1 MFNNTEHPLTTAP
14 SPAPASVL
22 VVDDNVNN
30 LRVVEGILRDTGY
43 RVRMAR
49 TGESALRSIEIEI
62 PDIILLDIR
71 MPEMDGYEVCS
82 RLKAVPATAE
92 IPVIF
97 LSALQDVEDK
107 VRAFQVG
114 GVDYV
119 VKPFQAEEVLSRVRT
134 HLDLARTRRSLTE
147 LNLQLEQRV
156 VERTHELMS
165 ANEALA
171 DRAEQEQILNDL
183 MQLALTKSGQ
193 KEFLGRAI
201 GLLNHRFHW
210 QGIAARNLVF
220 LRTEDGRE
228 PQFELVAASAEIDR
242 ADQQLCRKLAPVQCS
257 CFRSVLEGKT
267 AFHEG
272 GPSACD
278 ALDKL
283 SGGPI
288 PRYWVPLME
297 GRRVIGALVHYL
309 EPGTS
314 EDALDQTLML
324 RLGELLSLGILRRQA
339 DEMVIHQAFHD
350 PLTGLPNR
358 RLFENRLEHA
368 LARAKRMGN
377 LGTILFLDLDR
388 FKNVNDVLGHSSG
401 DQILLNTAERL
412 RQVLRKDDVLAR
424 WGGDEFLVMLPNVG
438 SNVLDAGQ
446 TTLRIAEKL
455 REALNQPID
464 LAGTEVQVGVSIG
477 ATLFPSN
484 GVAVEE
490 FIKRADTAMYR
501 AKHAGR
507 NTIQFFEQSMQQD
520 AERTLLMERRLRKSI
535 TERQFMLYYQPQV
548 SANGRLVGVEALLRW
563 PQPDGS
569 LIPPGEFIPLAEDTG
584 LIVPLGEWVLEES
597 THQFAQLLSDHA
609 VSPNVSLAIN
619 VSARQFESP
628 GFVAAIER
636 SLGESGL
643 PPRRLKLEV
652 TESVLMKNLEQALE
666 IMDWLDAKGIDLS
679 IDDFG
684 TGYSSFAYLKRLPIR
699 QIKID
704 QTFVSGIRTSTHDAT
719 IVAAII
725 GMARRLDME
734 TVAEGVETLAELR
747 MLRRLGCQYFQ
758 GYYFSRPR
766 PWDDVAAMLI
776 RGDIG
781 EPDGDVS

>member
-1 MFNNTEHPLTTAP
+1 MYNHDNHSLNTAP
-14 SPAPASVL
+14 GPAPASVL
-22 VVDDNVNN
+22 VVDDNANN
-30 LRVVEGILRDTGY
+30 LRVVEGILKDTGF
-43 RVRMAR
+43 RVRMAL

-71 MPEMDGYEVCS
+71 MPGMDGYEVCS
-82 RLKAVPATAE
+82 RLKSNPDTAE

-97 LSALQDVEDK
+97 LSALQDVADK
-107 VRAFQVG
+107 LRAFQVG

-119 VKPFQAEEVLSRVRT
+119 VKPFQAEEVLSRVHT
-134 HLDLARTRRSLTE
+134 HLELAQTRRSLQDV
-147 LNLQLEQRV
+147 NQQLEQRV
-156 VERTHELMS
+156 QERTRELLA
-165 ANEALA
+165 ANADLA
-171 DRAEQEQILNDL
+171 SRSEQEQILNDL
-183 MQLALTKSGQ
+183 MQLALTRSSQ

-201 GLLNHRFHW
+201 GLLNERFHW
-210 QGIAARNLVF
+210 EGICSRNLVF
-220 LRTEDGRE
+220 LIEEGSAE
-228 PQFELVAASAEIDR
+228 PVLQLVASAEVDR
-242 ADQQLCRKLAPVQCS
+242 TDQQLCRRLLPTGCL
-257 CFRSVLEGKT
+257 CFRTLLEGRP
-267 AFHEG
+267 AFHVEG
-272 GPSACD
+272 ESGCD
-278 ALDKL
+278 ALERL
-283 SGGPI
+283 SGGGN

-297 GRRVIGALVHYL
+297 GHRVIGALVHYL
-309 EPGTS
+309 EPGTT
-314 EDALDQTLML
+314 EDCLDKALML

-339 DEMVIHQAFHD
+339 DEKVIHQAFHD

-368 LARAKRMGN
+368 LARARRMGSV
-377 LGTILFLDLDR
+377 GTILFLDLDR
-388 FKNVNDVLGHSSG
+388 FKNVNDVLGHTSG
-401 DQILLNTAERL
+401 DQILISTAERL

-424 WGGDEFLVMLPNVG
+424 WGGDEFLVMLPGIG
-438 SNVLDAGQ
+438 SNVVDAGQ
-446 TTLRIAEKL
+446 ATLKIAEKL

-477 ATLFPSN
+477 ATLFPSE

-490 FIKRADTAMYR
+490 LIKRADTAMYR

-507 NTIQFFEQSMQQD
+507 NTIQFFEQSMQKE
-520 AERTLLMERRLRKSI
+520 AERTLLLERRLRKSI
-535 TERQFMLYYQPQV
+535 GDREFALYYQPQTDER
-548 SANGRLVGVEALLRW
+548 GRLVGIEALLRW
-563 PQPDGS
+563 PQADGS
-569 LIPPGEFIPLAEDTG
+569 LILPGEFIPLAEDTG
-584 LIVPLGEWVLEES
+584 LIVPLGEWVLEQS
-597 THQFAQLLSDHA
+597 TLQFARLLHDRQIAPS
-609 VSPNVSLAIN
+609 VSLAIN

-636 SLGESGL
+636 SIAESGL
-643 PPRRLKLEV
+643 IPRRLKLEM
-652 TESVLMKNLEQALE
+652 TESVLMKDLEQALE

-704 QTFVSGIRTSTHDAT
+704 QTFVSGICSSSHDAT

-734 TVAEGVETLAELR
+734 TVAEGVETQAELR

-766 PWDDVAAMLI
+766 PWDDVAQMLI
-776 RGDIG
+776 RGQVG
-781 EPDGDVS
+781 VPDGHAG